1 MIDFGH
7 VLIVCL
13 TDFVWGNGKQ
23 GTHTPFTQH
32 PSSSR
37 RVPVNLSHK
46 YQVLQAEETDSDT
59 IGGNDE
65 TGE

>member
-1 MIDFGH
+1 M
-7 VLIVCL
+7 
-13 TDFVWGNGKQ
+13 WGNGKQ